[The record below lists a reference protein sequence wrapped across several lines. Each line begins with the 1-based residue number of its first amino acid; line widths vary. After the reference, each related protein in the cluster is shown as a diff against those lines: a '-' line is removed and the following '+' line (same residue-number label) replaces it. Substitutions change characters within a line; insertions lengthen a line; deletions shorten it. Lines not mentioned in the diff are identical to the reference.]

1 MNNES
6 QIQKDH
12 PVKLRSFDTHSHS
25 LREDGQGPPKSE
37 RLSILTPF
45 PNQALSEVLKVPS
58 ALTSSEHSF
67 GKNLPRTSSPAPPWL
82 HQRNAKTCENRQNWL
97 QHPESGYFRLDLK
110 IQEGPSFICIKKYL
124 PFFFLLKGCN
134 VFCGITINNTM

>member
-45 PNQALSEVLKVPS
+45 PNQALFEVLKVPS

-67 GKNLPRTSSPAPPWL
+67 GKTYRGPAAQRLLDSTKETPKPVKTDRTDC
-82 HQRNAKTCENRQNWL
+82 NI
-97 QHPESGYFRLDLK
+97 LK
-110 IQEGPSFICIKKYL
+110 
-124 PFFFLLKGCN
+124 
-134 VFCGITINNTM
+134 VGIFVWT